1 MGETRR
7 RGETLRGGGGE
18 RRGRLEERGGE
29 RGDDEGRRGWNVG
42 YRRRCVHG
50 DEFARFERDSKS
62 PGKESSVSED
72 TDYKLPERETVTERV
87 FREMRKDAERIVGVR
102 MQFGES

>member
-1 MGETRR
+1 MSAEGSEARGSGVRDIDFGR

-50 DEFARFERDSKS
+50 DEFARLERDSKS

-72 TDYKLPERETVTERV
+72 TDY
-87 FREMRKDAERIVGVR
+87 
-102 MQFGES
+102 